1 MQTYCDRCNEHLD
14 HPINVTKDAELSGLA
29 KDLGYRNVCSGCY
42 DDLLAEAAE
51 TRELHGDEV
60 SRRSEERFPV
70 SLALLFEPA
79 DGSGAPQRVITED
92 ISASGVRVR
101 AVERLESGSVVR
113 IAGYGASDV
122 EAVAIV
128 EVVWHDE
135 DGLHAGLRLVEPS
148 ESWARLVECSL
159 RRDVL

>member
-1 MQTYCDRCNEHLD
+1 MQVGVPTETAPGERRVALVPDVVRKLTAANHTVLVETGAGVSAAI
-14 HPINVTKDAELSGLA
+14 PDAAFTAAG
-29 KDLGYRNVCSGCY
+29 
-42 DDLLAEAAE
+42 AEIASADQVWAADVVA
-51 TRELHGDEV
+51 TV
-60 SRRSEERFPV
+60 K
-70 SLALLFEPA
+70 
-79 DGSGAPQRVITED
+79 APSPDQI
-92 ISASGVRVR
+92 
-101 AVERLESGSVVR
+101 ERLERGSVVR

-135 DGLHAGLRLVEPS
+135 EGLHAGLRLVEPS